1 MTTCPTCNSIGKV
14 VLPPRPG
21 IAYSEN
27 GTCPQCKGTGQV
39 VELQAVEPQEIPK
52 ADGADSGTESQD
64 APEVMICECGTHWK
78 GVGNKTRETC
88 PNCGKVGVPMTE
100 ENEP

>member
-1 MTTCPTCNSIGKV
+1 MTTCPTCNSTGKV
-14 VLPPRPG
+14 VLPPKPG

-64 APEVMICECGTHWK
+64 APK
-78 GVGNKTRETC
+78 
-88 PNCGKVGVPMTE
+88 
-100 ENEP
+100 